1 MSQTIL
7 GTTDDTITIKG
18 ELTYSDIPGTRPEH
32 HGLLMNA
39 RFIHGIFDDRADVC
53 RFSRFGR
60 SWDADENTDGLIRA
74 LSEWKRYGL
83 LAFTVG

>member
-7 GTTDDTITIKG
+7 GTTDDKITING

-39 RFIHGIFDDRADVC
+39 RFIQGILTIGPMSVAF
-53 RFSRFGR
+53 
-60 SWDADENTDGLIRA
+60 RA
-74 LSEWKRYGL
+74 LAAPGMQMKIQT
-83 LAFTVG
+83 A